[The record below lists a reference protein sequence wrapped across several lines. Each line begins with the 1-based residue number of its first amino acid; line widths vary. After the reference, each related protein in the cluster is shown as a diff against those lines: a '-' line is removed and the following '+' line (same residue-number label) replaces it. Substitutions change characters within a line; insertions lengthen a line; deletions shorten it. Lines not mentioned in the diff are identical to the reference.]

1 MKTILVLTDFSQP
14 AYNAAVY
21 ALQLAKQLKVDIKLC
36 NAFKVPAEAPMAAQV
51 AWPSE
56 NYSSLKM
63 ETDEELRFIAEKLSK
78 GLDSGKDSSIFKPL
92 ITYVSEV
99 GSVTEVAR
107 NLVDEQKLSL
117 VVMGTSGTGG
127 LTHFMMGSNCRDMIN
142 EACFPLL
149 LIPSNVNFKNITKI
163 RFATDLSV
171 RDIDVIYSLAGV
183 ARVFNAQILIS
194 HVNDEKFDDQ
204 EHQHQIDNFLNDVTC
219 KIDYNKIYYRHIK
232 QRSVDSGLE
241 WLTEH
246 GQLDMLAMV
255 HRQHNAF
262 SRIFVKSHTQTMARQ
277 IKLPLL
283 VFPDDYHSII

>member
-21 ALQLAKQLKVDIKLC
+21 ALQLAKQLKADIKLC
-36 NAFKVPAEAPMAAQV
+36 HAFKVPAEDLMAAQI
-51 AWPSE
+51 AWPLE
-56 NYSSLKM
+56 NYSSVKM
-63 ETDEELRFIAEKLSK
+63 ETDEELRFIAEKMSK
-78 GLDSGKDSSIFKPL
+78 ELDSGKDSSVFRPL
-92 ITYVSEV
+92 ISYTSEV
-99 GSVTEVAR
+99 GSVTEVVR
-107 NLVDEQKLSL
+107 NLVNEQKLSL

-127 LTHFMMGSNCRDMIN
+127 LTHFMMGSNCREMIN

-149 LIPSNVNFKNITKI
+149 LIPPNVIFKNITKI

-171 RDIDVIYSLAGV
+171 RDIDVIHSLAVV
-183 ARVFNAQILIS
+183 ARMFNAEILIS
-194 HVNDEKFDDQ
+194 HVNDEKFDDEEQ
-204 EHQHQIDNFLNDVTC
+204 QRQIDSFLNGVTC

-255 HRQHNAF
+255 HRQHNTF
-262 SRIFVKSHTQTMARQ
+262 SRIFVKSHTQTMARH